1 MQRPW
6 GSKELGSQG
15 SERVRVKGQRVSGEG
30 VCGTSTTCMRSGL
43 HPECS
48 GSHVCRDCWSD
59 SDVPRIPWEYWRHW
73 PLPPLSHPIS
83 SQALWQPIKP

>member
-30 VCGTSTTCMRSGL
+30 GVWNFHYL
-43 HPECS
+43 HEERAPS
-48 GSHVCRDCWSD
+48 
-59 SDVPRIPWEYWRHW
+59 
-73 PLPPLSHPIS
+73 
-83 SQALWQPIKP
+83 